1 MTRDEAIDVLESI
14 AALYPNFEMTER
26 KGNLLIPVL
35 MKMDYQGLLKQL
47 SDYAASN
54 PFPPTIAAIA
64 DYPPEDNVYL
74 TRMKRWKEEAG
85 NVPLEVKQRFRVQMK
100 TLIKEKAKS

>member
-1 MTRDEAIDVLESI
+1 MKRDEAIDVLESI

-35 MKMDYQGLLKQL
+35 MKMDYQGVLKQL

-64 DYPPEDNVYL
+64 AYPPEGNPYL
-74 TRMKRWKEEAG
+74 ARMKRWKEEAD
-85 NVPLEVKQRFRVQMK
+85 NVPREVKQRFRVQVQ
-100 TLIKEKAKS
+100 TLIKEKTK